1 MSIENELSGLE
12 NRDDSN
18 FFLRVLK
25 YFCPWKGDT
34 LSDLIRKIIFIAS
47 VVIFCISLG
56 ELIDF
61 YNASDEELQTL
72 AKIQEF
78 EPEANTEDTTAA
90 AVPNEDIITP
100 EEMLPKWYE
109 LYSLNQDVIGW
120 VKIDTFRAKKNDPKT
135 CFINYPVVQVDD
147 NKEYLHKDIY
157 GNTLESGTL
166 FADYF
171 VPITPFHRPDVI
183 TIYGHNM
190 RSVGTMFTH
199 LGEYK
204 RGVKFL
210 KKNPIIDFDTLY
222 TNGDRYIIIGAYI
235 ANYKASQDDGDVF
248 YYWRFTDFDDDKYT
262 FEKFKEG
269 IDKRTWYS
277 NEIDCKEDDEY
288 LTLSTCS
295 NEVDDLRWVITAR
308 KIRDDED
315 EEDIEKMVNSYKK
328 REDKDIYLPKCWTDV
343 WGQVTMYKG
352 WDY

>member
-1 MSIENELSGLE
+1 MSIENELSSLE
-12 NRDDSN
+12 RRDDSN
-18 FFLRVLK
+18 FFLRALK

-34 LSDLIRKIIFIAS
+34 FSDIVRKMIFIAS
-47 VVIFCISLG
+47 IVIFSISLG

-61 YNASDEELQTL
+61 YNASDEELATL

-78 EPEANTEDTTAA
+78 EPDANIDESK
-90 AVPNEDIITP
+90 VKLPPENIITP

-120 VKIDTFRAKKNDPKT
+120 VKINTFRAEKKDPKT

-147 NKEYLHKDIY
+147 NREYLHKDIY

-171 VPITPFHRPDVI
+171 VPITPFHRPDNI

-204 RGVKFL
+204 QGVKFL
-210 KKNPIIDFDTLY
+210 KQNPIIDFDTLY

-235 ANYKASQDDGDVF
+235 ANCKESQDDGKVF

-262 FEKFKEG
+262 FKKFKEG

-277 NEIDCKEDDEY
+277 NDIDCNEDDEY
-288 LTLSTCS
+288 ITLSTCS
-295 NEVDDLRWVITAR
+295 NEVKDLRWVITAR
-308 KIRDDED
+308 KIRED
-315 EEDIEKMVNSYKK
+315 ETDKDIEKMVNSYQK
-328 REDKDIYLPKCWTDV
+328 RDDKDIYLPQCWRNV